1 MQKTVPVILRI
12 VSMLFLIFEKGITKI
27 PAPDI
32 LGFLYILFLIFER
45 ATCKNIVPD
54 I

>member
-12 VSMLFLIFEKGITKI
+12 VSMLFLIFEKGISKI
-27 PAPDI
+27 SASNI
-32 LGFLYILFLIFER
+32 IGFLCMLFLIFEKVIWR
-45 ATCKNIVPD
+45 NIVPD